1 MDENNNVQE
10 NEIGKKCFII
20 TPIGND
26 GSDTFRRAKG
36 VIESAIKPVLVEYGF
51 VDIKP
56 AYEINVSGMINTQ
69 IINRIIDD
77 DLVIANL
84 TDNNP
89 NVMYELCLRHVVA
102 KPIIHICENGTDLPF
117 DIKDSRTVFY
127 EDDMLGVE
135 ELKEKV
141 RLFLDEI
148 TYEKEYM
155 DNPVYVAYRHGKL
168 LKETKGTE
176 ENEIFKMLVG
186 ISEKLSGIKMES
198 AREIK
203 SDQSIINDTYV
214 YTVGQFIRDVSSI
227 ENSKIEDVRNMN
239 KGMRVYELAK
249 QLNTTSKAILNIAKI
264 IGADARAMMS
274 DLSSDDINKILDYIL
289 SENS

>member
-1 MDENNNVQE
+1 MDENSNVQK
-10 NEIGKKCFII
+10 NESGRKCFVI

-36 VIESAIKPVLVEYGF
+36 VIESAIKPVLMEYGF

-102 KPIIHICENGTDLPF
+102 KPIIHICENGTELPF

-168 LKETKGTE
+168 LKETIGTE
-176 ENEIFKMLVG
+176 ENEILKMLVG
-186 ISEKLSGIKMES
+186 ISEKLSGVKMES

-203 SDQSIINDTYV
+203 PDQSIINDTLA
-214 YTVGQFIRDVSSI
+214 YTVGQFIRDVSCI
-227 ENSKIEDVRNMN
+227 ENSKIEEVRNMN
-239 KGMRVYELAK
+239 KGMKVYELAK
-249 QLNTTSKAILNIAKI
+249 QLNTTSKAILNVSKI
-264 IGADARAMMS
+264 IRVDARAMAS
-274 DLSSDDINKILDYIL
+274 DLSSSDVNMILDYIL
-289 SENS
+289 TEIS